1 MNKDNKRIISKS
13 KAIII
18 VSTLISVSIILIAIL
33 ATIFSRNSTANA
45 SAEVKNTYNGVYE
58 ANADEISNNE
68 VNEIQENV
76 DEDELKKINEKEIKK
91 AEEEAK
97 KSGQEVNT
105 KSKYFIRV
113 NVQAQVINIYTYD
126 KNGNYTVP
134 VKAFV
139 CSTGSGTPSSGT
151 YTMAASGG
159 SKRRVWTLYGG
170 VYGQYVT
177 PIVGDILFHSV
188 PYLKKNGNDVVHD
201 SLKYWEYDKLGT
213 RASMGCIRLTTR
225 DAKWI
230 YDNVSLWTKV
240 EFYSS
245 SNPGPFGKPSAQ
257 KISNAPGNL
266 KNWDPT
272 DPAPN
277 NPWKTYKPGQDDTK
291 NEEKN
296 DVKNDDN
303 KNTVENN
310 SEKNESINNVTNSE
324 KENNTINENN
334 EVINNVENTEENNVI
349 NNIINDT
356 DSNTLSNNIVKHENT
371 ENELTNTEK
380 K

>member
-18 VSTLISVSIILIAIL
+18 VSALISVSIILIAIL
-33 ATIFSRNSTANA
+33 ATIFSRNPTANA

-334 EVINNVENTEENNVI
+334 EVINNVENNVI